1 MDRKKIVRYV
11 LIAVGVLIVILL
23 ALPLFINAN
32 SFRPTIEERL
42 STALGRKVQVGDLS
56 LSIFSG
62 SLTASNLSI
71 ADDPAFSSSPF
82 LTAKSFKVGVEM
94 MPLITSKTLNVT
106 GLTIEKPELNLVRNQ
121 QGKWNFSTLGGNAA
135 AQQKTPSGGAVPIP
149 EFRVDKLELKDGRA
163 TVTSGGK
170 PNVYDNVDMEASD
183 VTYKSQFPV
192 QLSAN
197 LPGGGTFK
205 LDGKVGPLN
214 PGDASLTPLDAKVT
228 IKGLDLAKTGFVDP
242 STGIS
247 GIADLEN
254 TLASKDGVARAQGDA
269 TLTRLQLV
277 KGGAPSTIP
286 VLVDF
291 IVDYTLASS
300 TGTLTQGAIKI
311 GKAVTHVSG
320 TFENRGNDVMLN
332 LKVDGQNIPVT
343 DLEAAL
349 PAFGVVLPKGSS
361 LKSGT
366 ASANLT
372 VQGPADK
379 AVTTGNVGLYNAQL
393 AGFDMSS
400 KMSAITKLLGGR
412 GGTDTTIQKFT
423 SNVRVAPDGIQA
435 NAIDTVIP
443 AIGEITG
450 AGTVSNSGALNFNMV
465 ANLSSSGAVGG
476 AVGGAMGGIPGMQ
489 KVSGGADGSTKIP
502 FTIQG
507 TTSDPKF
514 VPNVGA
520 VATAAVS
527 GIAQQAAGNA
537 LKGAQ
542 VPGALG
548 GLLGGKK
555 KPPK

>member
-1 MDRKKIVRYV
+1 MIQLTLIQLLLRQALFNLVGIGVKEAIMDRKKVVRYV

-32 SFRPTIEERL
+32 SFRPTIEEKL
-42 STALGRKVQVGDLS
+42 SAALGRKVQVGDLS

-71 ADDPAFSSSPF
+71 ADDPAFSTSPF
-82 LTAKSFKVGVEM
+82 LTAKTFRVGVEVW
-94 MPLITSKTLNVT
+94 PLITSKTLNVT
-106 GLTIEKPELNLVRNQ
+106 GLTIENPELNLVRNQ
-121 QGKWNFSTLGGNAA
+121 QGRWNFSTFGGNTN
-135 AQQKTPSGGAVPIP
+135 AQPKTAGGGATPIP

-163 TVTSGGK
+163 TITSGGK
-170 PNVYDNVDMEASD
+170 PNVYDNVDLEASD
-183 VTYKSQFPV
+183 VSYKSQFPV

-197 LPGGGTFK
+197 LPGGGTFR
-205 LDGKVGPLN
+205 LDGKVGPVN
-214 PGDASLTPLDAKVT
+214 VTDSSLTPLDAKVA

-242 STGIS
+242 GTGIA

-254 TLASKDGVARAQGDA
+254 TLVSKDGVAHAQGSA

-277 KGGAPSTIP
+277 KVGAPSSIP

-291 IVDYTLASS
+291 IVDYNLADSA
-300 TGTLTQGAIKI
+300 GTLTQGAIKI

-320 TFENRGNDVMLN
+320 TFDNKGNTVTLN
-332 LKVDGQNIPVT
+332 LKVDGQNLPVT

-366 ASANLT
+366 ASTNVT

-379 AVTTGNVGLYNAQL
+379 TVTTGNVGLYNAQL
-393 AGFDMSS
+393 AGFDVSS
-400 KMSAITKLLGGR
+400 KMATITKFTGGH
-412 GGTDTTIQKFT
+412 GSTDTTIQKFT
-423 SNVRVAPDGIQA
+423 ANVRVAPEGIQV
-435 NAIDTVIP
+435 NSIDAVVP
-443 AIGEITG
+443 AIGQATG

-476 AVGGAMGGIPGMQ
+476 AVGGIPGLQ
-489 KVSGGADGSTKIP
+489 KVSGGGGLSKVP
-502 FTIQG
+502 FAIQG

-514 VPNVGA
+514 VPN
-520 VATAAVS
+520 
-527 GIAQQAAGNA
+527 
-537 LKGAQ
+537 
-542 VPGALG
+542 
-548 GLLGGKK
+548 
-555 KPPK
+555 

>member
-11 LIAVGVLIVILL
+11 LIAVGVLVVILL

-42 STALGRKVQVGDLS
+42 SAALGRKAQVGDLS
-56 LSIFSG
+56 LSVFSG

-71 ADDPAFSSSPF
+71 ADDPAFSSAPF

-94 MPLITSKTLNVT
+94 IPLITSKTLNVT
-106 GLTIEKPELNLVRNQ
+106 GLTIENPELNLVRNQ
-121 QGKWNFSTLGGNAA
+121 QGKWNFSTLGGNTGAPQKTAGGAA
-135 AQQKTPSGGAVPIP
+135 APVP
-149 EFRVDKLELKDGRA
+149 EFHVDKLELKDGRA
-163 TVTSGGK
+163 IVTSGGGK
-170 PNVYDNVDMEASD
+170 PNVYENVDLEASD
-183 VTYKSQFPV
+183 VSYKSQFPG

-205 LDGKVGPLN
+205 FDGKVGPLN
-214 PGDASLTPLDAKVT
+214 PADASLTPLDAKVT

-242 STGIS
+242 SAGIS

-254 TLASKDGVARAQGDA
+254 TLASKDGVARAQGSA
-269 TLTRLQLV
+269 TLTKLQLV
-277 KGGAPSTIP
+277 KGGAPSSIP

-291 IVDYTLASS
+291 IVDYNLANS
-300 TGTLTQGAIKI
+300 TGTITQGNIKL
-311 GKAVTHVSG
+311 GKAVSHLAG
-320 TFENRGNDVMLN
+320 TFENKGNNVMLN

-349 PAFGVVLPKGSS
+349 PAFGIVLPKGSS

-393 AGFDMSS
+393 AGFDVSS
-400 KMSAITKLLGGR
+400 KMSAITKFTGGH
-412 GGTDTTIQKFT
+412 GSTDTTIQKFT
-423 SNVRVAPDGIQA
+423 ANVRVAPEGIQA
-435 NAIDTVIP
+435 NSIDAVVP
-443 AIGEITG
+443 AIGQVTG

-476 AVGGAMGGIPGMQ
+476 AMGGIPGLQ
-489 KVSGGADGSTKIP
+489 KVGGTGGLSKVP
-502 FTIQG
+502 FAIQG

-520 VATAAVS
+520 MATAAAS

-542 VPGALG
+542 IPSGLG